1 MKRMEITIRNIAASD
16 NKVLATIIRAALTEH
31 NMAKPG
37 TVFTD
42 PTTDHLY
49 ELYQVPRA
57 AYFVAEANGQVL
69 GGAGIGLLDTGDGL
83 TCELQKMYLSP
94 ESRGLGLGKKLILKS
109 LDFAKA
115 NGYTQCYLE
124 TSPEL
129 AQAVKVYAHLGFR
142 DLTGPLGNTGHFGC
156 DQWMIRNL

>member
-1 MKRMEITIRNIAASD
+1 MEVTIRSITAGD
-16 NKVLATIIRAALTEH
+16 NAVLASIIRDALREH

-49 ELYQVPRA
+49 ELYQVLRS
-57 AYFVAEANGQVL
+57 AYFVAVANGQVL

-94 ESRGLGLGKKLILKS
+94 ESRGLGLGKKLILHC
-109 LDFAKA
+109 LEYAKA

-142 DLTGPLGNTGHFGC
+142 NLQGPLGNTGHFGC
-156 DQWMIRNL
+156 DTWMIKDL